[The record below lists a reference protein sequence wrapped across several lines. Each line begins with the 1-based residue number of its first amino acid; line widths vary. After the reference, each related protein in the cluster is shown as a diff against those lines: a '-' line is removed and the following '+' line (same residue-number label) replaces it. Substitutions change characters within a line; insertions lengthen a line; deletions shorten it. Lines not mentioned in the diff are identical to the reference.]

1 MCLTH
6 MFADLKATGIVAR
19 GCIFEERGATMPFVI
34 GAPRLLRDLSMS
46 PDKSRRVYCPYDCPE
61 AVARCSRERA
71 GIPSAPP
78 TMVAGAVGMRVR
90 VLLVGGV

>member
-1 MCLTH
+1 

-19 GCIFEERGATMPFVI
+19 GCIFEERGDTMPFVI
-34 GAPRLLRDLSMS
+34 GAPRLLRDLFGA
-46 PDKSRRVYCPYDCPE
+46 PDDARRVYCPYDVPE
-61 AVARCSRERA
+61 AVARCSREGRD
-71 GIPSAPP
+71 PSALP

>member
-6 MFADLKATGIVAR
+6 MFADLKAIGIVAC
-19 GCIFEERGATMPFVI
+19 GCIFEERGDTMPFVI

-71 GIPSAPP
+71 GIPSALP
-78 TMVAGAVGMRVR
+78 TTVAGAVGMRVL
-90 VLLVGGV
+90 VLLLGV